1 MAITLLSSVPSEG
14 QTDYFIN
21 KSVEL
26 TFNKTIATSSL
37 TNSIFSIIEIDS
49 GVVIP
54 CTVSAGYLSASKVI
68 LTTSTSLKE
77 NSEYRVIIVGTD
89 QGLGYT
95 LTAQDSDTLSSTIYF
110 EFSTGDAVYRI
121 DTTIEKEAASLSLE
135 GDLFLPTNIKA
146 IGYDFTI
153 DSVRPKN
160 NKHGVQLE
168 SGNVINFSFNKNLL
182 TGTDPTDWL
191 DISVFPLLN
200 TNAYLASGNSLG
212 SYTIPS
218 HSVSVSGQS
227 LLVTFESELPKN
239 LGVQISLLNTITS
252 FDGDIYGGKMQYS
265 INTALYPE
273 VYGIQTIK
281 REVQEIA
288 DTFTE
293 DYIGAILFKN
303 TIWTWEKVGRSFS
316 LDNIPFAGRQLI
328 IYSTILDL
336 MEDREYYKFVV
347 AGTRRQLGD
356 LGVSIDNIIGRV
368 AMKVAKYTK
377 AKENALESLLGNWQF
392 KVGYSTA
399 GYDDAAAT
407 VNRLWYDINGRYTE
421 TKYSYYQGIEPAA
434 NVFLNRQ
441 SRSNNPYW

>member
-1 MAITLLSSVPSEG
+1 MAITLLSSSPTEG

-26 TFNKTIATSSL
+26 VFNKAIATASL
-37 TNSIFSIIEIDS
+37 LNSIFSIIEIDS

-54 CTVSAGYLSASKVI
+54 CTITAGYLSAAKVI

-77 NSEYRVIIVGTD
+77 NTEYRVIIVGTN

-95 LTAQDSDTLSSTIYF
+95 LTAQDSDTLASTIYF

-121 DTTIEKEAASLSLE
+121 DSTVEKEAATLTQE
-135 GDLFLPTNIKA
+135 GDLFLPTNVKA
-146 IGYDFTI
+146 LGYDFTI
-153 DSVRPKN
+153 ESVKPKN
-160 NKHGVQLE
+160 NKHGAVLE
-168 SGNVINFSFNKNLL
+168 TGNVINFRFNKSL
-182 TGTDPTDWL
+182 TTGSTTDWL

-200 TNAYLASGNSLG
+200 TPAYLASGDVLG
-212 SYTIPS
+212 VYPIPS
-218 HSVSVSGQS
+218 YAVSVSGQS
-227 LLVTFESELPKN
+227 LLVTFDSELPKN
-239 LGVQISLLNTITS
+239 LGVQIALSDLITS
-252 FDGDIYGGKMQYS
+252 TDGDIYGGKMQYS

-281 REVQEIA
+281 REVNEIF

-293 DYIGAILFKN
+293 DYVGAILFKN

-316 LDNIPFAGRQLI
+316 LDNIPFAGKQLI

-336 MEDREYYKFVV
+336 MEDREYTKYVV

-356 LGVSIDNIIGRV
+356 LGVSIDSIIGRV

-392 KVGYSTA
+392 RVGYSTA
-399 GYDDAAAT
+399 GYDDAAASI
-407 VNRLWYDINGRYTE
+407 NRLWYDINGRYTE
-421 TKYSYYQGIEPAA
+421 TRYSYYQGIEPAA
-434 NVFLNRQ
+434 NVFMNRRA
-441 SRSNNPYW
+441 RSNNPYW